1 MMGKYNAPQIET
13 ILSSMTVLVDTREQN
28 TEAFQKRVEGF
39 GYPFIR
45 KKLEYG
51 DYSAQYTT
59 PEGDVETLEKVVA
72 IERKMNLD
80 ELCQC
85 FTSGRDRF
93 KREFERAKKD
103 HCKIYLLVEG
113 ANYQKLKSSRY
124 RSKLPPQTLNANIE
138 TWSARY
144 NAQIRFYEPEL
155 ISWGIAQIL
164 HYELREY
171 LLNQ

>member
-1 MMGKYNAPQIET
+1 MGLYNAPQIDTMLE
-13 ILSSMTVLVDTREQN
+13 SMTVLVDTREQE
-28 TEAFQKRVEGF
+28 TDAFKKRVEGF
-39 GYPFIR
+39 GYPFAR
-45 KKLEYG
+45 KKLDYG
-51 DYSAQYTT
+51 DYSAEYTT
-59 PEGDVETLEKVVA
+59 PDGEKATLEKVVA
-72 IERKMNLD
+72 IERKMNID

-103 HCKIYLLVEG
+103 GCKIYLLVEQ
-113 ANYQKLKSSRY
+113 ANYQKIKGKRY
-124 RSKLPPQTLNANIE
+124 RSKLPPQTLNANME

-155 ISWGIAQIL
+155 TSWGISQIL
-164 HYELREY
+164 HYELREH